1 MADKKYK
8 DARRYY
14 INSKRSFEKSMAGVE
29 TGKKAAAN
37 AVNAPLPDFEND
49 WKNIE
54 ASARAAANT
63 TKRYWAMT

>member
-37 AVNAPLPDFEND
+37 AVNAPLPDFEN
-49 WKNIE
+49 IE